1 MPLPFRVTDKGIQ
14 ALEEKIG
21 VSAGFFE
28 ALYGEDDW
36 SFVIK
41 LHALLEAACTHLL
54 MFHFKEPDLAD
65 VFSRLELSGKTVGKI
80 VFLGKIGLLGKEHRR
95 YVSALSEL
103 RNDLV
108 HDIRNSKFDLQQ
120 YVEALD
126 ATALKNFALSFSPYE
141 SIIRGLPDLPLKT
154 EEERLRMKEATSITE
169 MLERAK
175 ATPKFHIWVG
185 AHAMLV
191 QIVDMQGYSDYKQ
204 WVKAKHS
211 FGAGDEEV

>member
-1 MPLPFRVTDKGIQ
+1 MPLPFRVTDEGIQ
-14 ALEEKIG
+14 TLEEKIG

-28 ALYGEDDW
+28 ALYDEDDW
-36 SFVIK
+36 SFIIK

-54 MFHFKEPDLAD
+54 IFHFREPDLAGI
-65 VFSRLELSGKTVGKI
+65 FSRLELSGKTVGKI
-80 VFLGKIGLLGKEHRR
+80 AFLGKIGLLGKEHRR

-108 HDIRNSKFDLQQ
+108 HDIRNSQFDLPQ

-141 SIIRGLPDLPLKT
+141 SIIRGLPELPLKS
-154 EEERLRMKEATSITE
+154 EEERLRIKKATSATE

-175 ATPKFHIWVG
+175 ANPKFHIWAG
-185 AHAMLV
+185 AHATLV
-191 QIVDMQGYSDYKQ
+191 QIIDMQGYSDYKQ
-204 WVKAKHS
+204 WMKTKQN
-211 FGAGDEEV
+211 FGASDK